1 MKKRNES
8 MSRFTKLLTLI
19 GLMVLATTLAACGGG
34 AAEPA
39 ADMRAGE
46 VAVDAAAEDTAA
58 EPPAE
63 EEERTIAISGAFAL
77 FPMMTVWAE
86 QYTALHPNI
95 TFDVQGGG
103 AGKGMTDVLAGAV
116 DIAMVSRE
124 LKPEETEQGAYGVPV
139 TIDAVV
145 ATVNANNPHL
155 DAILAHGLTPEAA
168 AAIWMSQTTTTWG
181 QLLGTDATDAITVYT
196 RSDAAGAA
204 EVWAKY
210 MGGSV
215 QEDLKGTAVNGD
227 PGLAEAVRQDDLGIG
242 FNNIG
247 FAYNLETGGQLDGLR
262 VIPLDL
268 NGDGTIGADENF
280 YDTKDAI
287 TGAIAAR
294 VYPFPPARE
303 LYLVTKGEPD
313 PVVVD
318 LYNWILTDGQ
328 AFVADAGFVSLS
340 ADRLTEALGLI
351 GE

>member
-1 MKKRNES
+1 
-8 MSRFTKLLTLI
+8 MSVSLVAL
-19 GLMVLATTLAACGGG
+19 VVCGG
-34 AAEPA
+34 AAAGTLTEAATSAPA
-39 ADMRAGE
+39 AADE
-46 VAVDAAAEDTAA
+46 TAA
-58 EPPAE
+58 EATEAPAAA
-63 EEERTIAISGAFAL
+63 EEERTIAVSGAFAL

-86 QYTALHPNI
+86 QYSALHPNI
-95 TFDVQGGG
+95 QFDVQGGG

-124 LKPEETEQGAYGVPV
+124 LKQEETDQGAYGVPV

-145 ATVNANNPHL
+145 ATVNANNPNL
-155 DAILAHGLTPEAA
+155 DAILAQGLTPEKAA
-168 AAIWMSQTTTTWG
+168 AVWMTQETTTWG

-196 RSDAAGAA
+196 RSDSAGAA
-204 EVWAKY
+204 EVWAKF

-227 PGLAEAVRQDDLGIG
+227 PGLAEAVRQDELGIG

-247 FAYNLETGGQLDGLR
+247 FAYDLSTGSQLEGLR

-287 TGAIAAR
+287 AGAIATET
-294 VYPFPPARE
+294 YPFPPARE
-303 LYLVTKGEPD
+303 LYLVTVGQPD
-313 PVVVD
+313 PVIAEF
-318 LYNWILTDGQ
+318 YRWILTDGQ
-328 AFVADAGFVSLS
+328 ALVPDAGYVNLS

>member
-1 MKKRNES
+1 LS
-8 MSRFTKLLTLI
+8 VLLVAL
-19 GLMVLATTLAACGGG
+19 VACGGS
-34 AAEPA
+34 AAETPAEVSTTEPA
-39 ADMRAGE
+39 AATDE
-46 VAVDAAAEDTAA
+46 PAAA
-58 EPPAE
+58 
-63 EEERTIAISGAFAL
+63 EEERTIAVSGAFAL

-86 QYTALHPNI
+86 QYSALHPNI
-95 TFDVQGGG
+95 QFDVQGGG

-116 DIAMVSRE
+116 DIAMVSRA
-124 LKPEETEQGAYGVPV
+124 LKQEETDQGAYGVPV

-145 ATVNANNPHL
+145 ATVNANNPNI
-155 DAILAHGLTPEAA
+155 DAILAQGLTPEKA
-168 AAIWMSQTTTTWG
+168 AAIWMTQETTTWG

-196 RSDAAGAA
+196 RSDSAGAA

-247 FAYNLETGGQLDGLR
+247 FAYDLSTGSQLEGLR

-268 NGDGTIGADENF
+268 NGDGTISADENF

-287 TGAIAAR
+287 AGAIATQT
-294 VYPFPPARE
+294 YPFPPARE
-303 LYLVTKGEPD
+303 LYLVTVGEPD
-313 PVVVD
+313 PVIAD
-318 LYNWILTDGQ
+318 FYHWILTDGQ
-328 AFVADAGFVSLS
+328 ALVPDAGYVTLS

-351 GE
+351 GQ

>member
-1 MKKRNES
+1 MTRYLAVLTVLS
-8 MSRFTKLLTLI
+8 VLLVAL
-19 GLMVLATTLAACGGG
+19 VACGGS
-34 AAEPA
+34 AAETPAEVSTTEPA
-39 ADMRAGE
+39 AATDE
-46 VAVDAAAEDTAA
+46 PAAA
-58 EPPAE
+58 
-63 EEERTIAISGAFAL
+63 EEERTIAVSGAFAL

-86 QYTALHPNI
+86 QYSALHPNI
-95 TFDVQGGG
+95 QFDVQGGG

-116 DIAMVSRE
+116 DIAMVSRA
-124 LKPEETEQGAYGVPV
+124 LKQEETDQGAYGVPV

-145 ATVNANNPHL
+145 ATVNANNPNI
-155 DAILAHGLTPEAA
+155 DAILAQGLTPEKA
-168 AAIWMSQTTTTWG
+168 AAIWMTQETTTWG

-196 RSDAAGAA
+196 RSDSAGAA

-247 FAYNLETGGQLDGLR
+247 FAYDLSTGSQLEGLR

-268 NGDGTIGADENF
+268 NGDGTISADENF

-287 TGAIAAR
+287 AGAIATQT
-294 VYPFPPARE
+294 YPFPPARE
-303 LYLVTKGEPD
+303 LYLVTVGEPD
-313 PVVVD
+313 PVIAD
-318 LYNWILTDGQ
+318 FYHWILTDGQ
-328 AFVADAGFVSLS
+328 ALVPDAGYVTLS

-351 GE
+351 GQ

>member
-1 MKKRNES
+1 
-8 MSRFTKLLTLI
+8 MSRLLKMITL
-19 GLMVLATTLAACGGG
+19 LVVFVFAALLVACGGG
-34 AAEPA
+34 ATEPEAQVAPTADTAEAAAEPTDEPAAEPA
-39 ADMRAGE
+39 A
-46 VAVDAAAEDTAA
+46 
-58 EPPAE
+58 
-63 EEERTIAISGAFAL
+63 EERTIAVSGAFAL

-86 QYTALHPNI
+86 QYTALHPTI

-124 LKPEETEQGAYGVPV
+124 LKPEETDQGAFGVPV

-145 ATVNANNPHL
+145 GTVNADNPYI

-168 AAIWMSQTTTTWG
+168 AAIWMSRETTTWG

-196 RSDAAGAA
+196 RSDSAGAA

-227 PGLAEAVRQDDLGIG
+227 PGLAEAVRQDALGIG

-247 FAYNLETGGQLDGLR
+247 FAYNLETGEQLEGLR

-268 NGDGTIGADENF
+268 NGDGMISADESF

-287 TGAIAAR
+287 AGAIAAKT
-294 VYPFPPARE
+294 YPFPPARE

-313 PVVVD
+313 PVIVD
-318 LYNWILTDGQ
+318 FYNWVLTEGQ
-328 AFVADAGFVSLS
+328 DLVSGAGFVNLD
-340 ADRLTEALGLI
+340 ADRLADALGLI
-351 GE
+351 GQ

>member
-1 MKKRNES
+1 LS
-8 MSRFTKLLTLI
+8 VLLVAL
-19 GLMVLATTLAACGGG
+19 VACGGS
-34 AAEPA
+34 AAETPAEVSTTEPA
-39 ADMRAGE
+39 AATDE
-46 VAVDAAAEDTAA
+46 PAAA
-58 EPPAE
+58 
-63 EEERTIAISGAFAL
+63 EEERTIAVSGAFAL

-86 QYTALHPNI
+86 QYSALHPNI
-95 TFDVQGGG
+95 QFDVQGGG

-116 DIAMVSRE
+116 DIAMVSRA
-124 LKPEETEQGAYGVPV
+124 LKQEETDQGAYGVPV

-145 ATVNANNPHL
+145 PTVNANNPNI
-155 DAILAHGLTPEAA
+155 DAILAQGLTPEKA
-168 AAIWMSQTTTTWG
+168 AAIWMTQETTTWG

-196 RSDAAGAA
+196 RSDSAGAA

-247 FAYNLETGGQLDGLR
+247 FAYDLSTGSQLEGLR

-268 NGDGTIGADENF
+268 NGDGTISADENF

-287 TGAIAAR
+287 AGAIATQT
-294 VYPFPPARE
+294 YPFPPARE
-303 LYLVTKGEPD
+303 LYLVTVGEPD
-313 PVVVD
+313 PVIAD
-318 LYNWILTDGQ
+318 FYHWILTDGQ
-328 AFVADAGFVSLS
+328 ALVPDAGYVTLS

-351 GE
+351 GQ

>member
-1 MKKRNES
+1 
-8 MSRFTKLLTLI
+8 MSRMTRYLAVLTVLSVLLVAL
-19 GLMVLATTLAACGGG
+19 VACGGS
-34 AAEPA
+34 AAETPAEVSTTEPA
-39 ADMRAGE
+39 AATDE
-46 VAVDAAAEDTAA
+46 PAAA
-58 EPPAE
+58 
-63 EEERTIAISGAFAL
+63 EEERTIAVSGAFAL

-86 QYTALHPNI
+86 QYSALHPNI
-95 TFDVQGGG
+95 QFDVQGGG

-116 DIAMVSRE
+116 DIAMVSRA
-124 LKPEETEQGAYGVPV
+124 LKQEETDQGAYGVPV

-145 ATVNANNPHL
+145 ATVNANNPNI
-155 DAILAHGLTPEAA
+155 DAILAQGLTPEKA
-168 AAIWMSQTTTTWG
+168 AAIWMTQETTTWG

-196 RSDAAGAA
+196 RSDSAGAA

-247 FAYNLETGGQLDGLR
+247 FAYDLSTGSQLEGLR

-268 NGDGTIGADENF
+268 NGDGTISAGENF

-287 TGAIAAR
+287 AGAIATQT
-294 VYPFPPARE
+294 YPFPPARE
-303 LYLVTKGEPD
+303 LYLVTVGEPD
-313 PVVVD
+313 PVIAD
-318 LYNWILTDGQ
+318 FYHWILTDGQ
-328 AFVADAGFVSLS
+328 ALVPDAGYVTLS

-351 GE
+351 GQ